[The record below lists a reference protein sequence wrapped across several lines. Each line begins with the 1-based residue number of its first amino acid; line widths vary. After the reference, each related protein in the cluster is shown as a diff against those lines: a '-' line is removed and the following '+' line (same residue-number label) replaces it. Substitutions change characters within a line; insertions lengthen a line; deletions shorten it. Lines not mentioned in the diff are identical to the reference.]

1 MKSPILGKEM
11 VLKKENRVLDFRK
24 EKFEV
29 VYHYYLCSDSGKQ
42 FEDDLLSGLNITQV
56 YNKYR
61 ERLRLPFPDEISAIR
76 EKFSLSARKMSDIL
90 GFGPNTYGNYEKGEI
105 PSKANGR
112 LIQLASD
119 PVEFRK
125 LAHLSGNLSK
135 GLNRKIDELMASD
148 KTNDLQ
154 NLSLIFKKEPLTRYN
169 GYSMFKQD
177 KVNQMILFFAKKM
190 QPWKTKLNKLLF
202 YADFLHYKN
211 YGYSISGLR
220 YVAINFGPVP
230 DEYEIL
236 FTIGRVDNVF
246 KKSYQEINDDA
257 TGEKI
262 LPMKNAKL
270 NLGLFSTSELDC
282 LNRVYDRFTSVSSS
296 KIVEMSHKEPAWK
309 DNYKK
314 NRFIDYN
321 YGFKLIHV

>member
-1 MKSPILGKEM
+1 MI
-11 VLKKENRVLDFRK
+11 LKKENRVLSFRK
-24 EKFEV
+24 EKIEV
-29 VYHYYLCSDSGKQ
+29 VYHYYLCEDSGEQ
-42 FEDDLLSGLNITQV
+42 FEDDQLSDLNITQV

-76 EKFSLSARKMSDIL
+76 EKFGLSARKMSDIL

-135 GLNRKIDELMASD
+135 TLNRRIDELMYSD
-148 KTNDLQ
+148 NADDLQ
-154 NLSLIFKKEPLTRYN
+154 NLSFIFKKEPPTRYS
-169 GYSMFKQD
+169 GYSIFKQE
-177 KVNQMILFFAKKM
+177 KVNQMILFFAMKM
-190 QPWKTKLNKLLF
+190 KPWKTKLNKLLF
-202 YADFLHYKN
+202 YTDFLHYKN

-236 FTIGRVDNVF
+236 FTIGRIDNVF
-246 KKSYQEINDDA
+246 KKSYQVINDDA

-270 NLGLFSTSELDC
+270 NTDIFNKNELDC
-282 LNRVYDRFTSVSSS
+282 LNRVYNKFVNISSS
-296 KIVEMSHKEPAWK
+296 GIVEMSHNEPAWK

-321 YGFKLIHV
+321 YGFQLIHV